1 MNSKFKLTACA
12 PGASLGLMKQP
23 PTAGKTGGRAR
34 AKADPIRH
42 VNLDDKVYGRVKD
55 MIASGDLE
63 PGSRIVQEDL
73 ASGLGVSRTPLVN
86 ALKRLA
92 QEGLLEWVPRRGI
105 YVRSLDHR
113 ELVWL
118 FELRERLE
126 PMAAELAA
134 ASITREE
141 ALRMREQWTAMAGMA
156 DTPESVRL
164 FIDRDRRFHWRL
176 VELAA
181 NPYLSA
187 AMAPVSMLA
196 AAYLH
201 GTPRPWDD
209 TVPDHLA
216 VIDALLRGDPK
227 ASGAAMRRHIA
238 QSLRALRRESPQAG
252 APAETARR

>member
-1 MNSKFKLTACA
+1 
-12 PGASLGLMKQP
+12 MKK
-23 PTAGKTGGRAR
+23 PTSAGKNRTQAQT
-34 AKADPIRH
+34 DPIRH

-92 QEGLLEWVPRRGI
+92 QEGLLQWIPRRGI
-105 YVRSLDHR
+105 YVRSLDHE

-126 PMAAELAA
+126 PLAAELAA
-134 ASITREE
+134 ARITREE
-141 ALRMREQWTAMAGMA
+141 ALRLREQWAAMAGLA

-164 FIDRDRRFHWRL
+164 FIDQDRRFHWRL
-176 VELAA
+176 VELAG

-187 AMAPVSMLA
+187 AMAPVNMRA

-201 GTPRPWDD
+201 GTPRPWEE

-216 VIDALLRGDPK
+216 VIEALLRGDPE
-227 ASGAAMRRHIA
+227 ASGAAMRRHIS
-238 QSLRALRRESPQAG
+238 QSLQALRRETSLAG
-252 APAETARR
+252 APTETARR